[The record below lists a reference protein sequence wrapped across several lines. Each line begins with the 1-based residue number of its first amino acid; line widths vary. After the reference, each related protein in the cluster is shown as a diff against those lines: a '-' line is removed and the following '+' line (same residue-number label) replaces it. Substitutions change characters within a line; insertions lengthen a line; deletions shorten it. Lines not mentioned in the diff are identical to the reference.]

1 MVGNGSEL
9 IEKIKQ
15 QTVLASLFLLLSV
28 SVQSYS
34 LLYDAPNFNAQ
45 FKFQVISVFILDQEI
60 VSVFWPPNTGNN
72 YSMMFNCNNKFAIFI
87 HKQCRRRLKQGSTA
101 CID

>member
-1 MVGNGSEL
+1 MVVNWREL

-15 QTVLASLFLLLSV
+15 QTVLASLVLLLSV

-34 LLYDAPNFNAQ
+34 LLYDAPYFKAQ

-60 VSVFWPPNTGNN
+60 VSILFGPSNIRHN
-72 YSMMFNCNNKFAIFI
+72 YSMMFNSKIVINFLLLFTNN
-87 HKQCRRRLKQGSTA
+87 TY
-101 CID
+101 